1 MTEKD
6 GLPEGAVIGHTYTT
20 GKIDLTHVILCIL
33 TRPTIVL
40 INSPVYLKWLQKQFI
55 QLGGKVIKQAISH
68 IDDVFNFI
76 QDQNP
81 SHAAVINCTGLG
93 ARFLGGV
100 QDDAL
105 YPTRGQTVIVHAP
118 HIKRTITFVRPNG
131 NTYIIPRSDG
141 TVILGG
147 TYNMHDL

>member
-1 MTEKD
+1 M
-6 GLPEGAVIGHTYTT
+6 
-20 GKIDLTHVILCIL
+20 
-33 TRPTIVL
+33 L
-40 INSPVYLKWLQKQFI
+40 INSPVYLKWLQSQFI

-68 IDDVFNFI
+68 IDEIFNFV

-100 QDDAL
+100 QDNAL
-105 YPTRGQTVIVHAP
+105 FPTRGQTVIVHAP
-118 HIKRTITFVRPNG
+118 HIKKTITHVHAEG
-131 NTYIIPRSDG
+131 MTYIIPRSDG

-147 TYNMHDL
+147 TANKHDL